1 MLNALIAVL
10 ISTLYMDNLQIYHF
24 NCSSSSSSLFQ
35 SQRSLKSQLNR
46 KQSMLTIISTGNR
59 EEAKWPKWSSSLLLP
74 SLIKLRNFKMEL
86 ENLCQTNIYNF
97 CWTRLRFHTYIY
109 TKTRMYNTSK
119 IRTPK
124 KMQFLFTNKQKSK
137 KKSSIYIR
145 KWCNC
150 KAQ

>member
-1 MLNALIAVL
+1 M
-10 ISTLYMDNLQIYHF
+10 
-24 NCSSSSSSLFQ
+24 
-35 SQRSLKSQLNR
+35 RSLSPRYIWITYRFIILIVVVVVVVISKPAKFKSQLNR